1 MPAGDQINTL
11 LQVSD
16 GQRLLSIEAIGDVR
30 RRTEVDLGK
39 VRPRLV
45 LTNESLRDPVV
56 AMYLAIGGQAET
68 LRKIYQKYDWVTVR
82 EGKLGDIPVWWLG
95 GRVPPIPVNI
105 RSIAEVDNL
114 MFVENNSGLLP
125 THIEIA
131 IGKADAPLLSGCIKW
146 NRGASDELSPLAEVK
161 SCVLLPNGRLQS
173 C

>member
-1 MPAGDQINTL
+1 MRQSVTLFDKQLNGVGKYVRGGQGSGKLKFDLRMPAGDQINTL

-56 AMYLAIGGQAET
+56 AMCLAIGGQAET

-82 EGKLGDIPVWWLG
+82 EGKLGDIPVLVA
-95 GRVPPIPVNI
+95 RRSRFARSQIDI
-105 RSIAEVDNL
+105 RFHCRVDNL

-125 THIEIA
+125 TLH
-131 IGKADAPLLSGCIKW
+131 
-146 NRGASDELSPLAEVK
+146 
-161 SCVLLPNGRLQS
+161 
-173 C
+173 